1 MKESEDK
8 IKLRND
14 SKITRETLFLE
25 CGSKTIKTDIKCR
38 NGALGVIL

>member
-14 SKITRETLFLE
+14 SKITRKTLFLE
-25 CGSKTIKTDIKCR
+25 CGSKTIKTTIK
-38 NGALGVIL
+38 

>member
-14 SKITRETLFLE
+14 SKNTRETLLFE
-25 CGSKTIKTDIKCR
+25 RSDKTIKTAIKCR
-38 NGALGVIL
+38 NGALAVIL

>member
-1 MKESEDK
+1 MKYSEDK

-14 SKITRETLFLE
+14 SKNTRETLFGELG
-25 CGSKTIKTDIKCR
+25 CQTIKTAIKCR